1 MNPKSRKR
9 IGVALGGGVARG
21 IAHIGVLTILEQAH
35 IPINIVT
42 GASVGSVVGSAYCA
56 GVGPERL
63 RQFAISMRWSMIG
76 RLVWS
81 RQGLFNLDKLENW
94 WKQEIGDFQF
104 NELKIPFAAMA
115 TDIHSGKPV
124 MVCHGSVARAIR
136 ASSSV
141 PGLVTPVEIDGAL
154 LADGNFSASVPV
166 QAARDLGAEYV
177 IGVDIFIPSLRT
189 LLGPI
194 GYLLNALEIL
204 IERAGCG
211 VDLADCLISPE
222 LSGATYLRFSQASK
236 LIALGE
242 KAAQTK
248 LPEIKL
254 ALGISS

>member
-1 MNPKSRKR
+1 MNPENRKR

-21 IAHIGVLTILEQAH
+21 LAHIGVLTVLEQAH
-35 IPINIVT
+35 IPIDIVT
-42 GASVGSVVGSAYCA
+42 GASAGSVIGSAYCA
-56 GVGPERL
+56 GIGLEKL
-63 RQFAISMRWSMIG
+63 HQFASSMRWSKIG
-76 RLVWS
+76 RLVWP
-81 RQGLFNLDKLENW
+81 RQGFFNFDKLENW
-94 WKQEIGDFQF
+94 WKDEIGDLQF

-141 PGLVTPVEIDGAL
+141 PGVVTPVEIDGVL

-177 IGVDIFIPSLRT
+177 IGVDIFIPRLRT

-194 GYLLNALEIL
+194 GYLLSALETL

-222 LSGATYLRFSQASK
+222 LSGATYLRFSQAPK
-236 LIALGE
+236 LIALGQ

-254 ALGISS
+254 ALGISN